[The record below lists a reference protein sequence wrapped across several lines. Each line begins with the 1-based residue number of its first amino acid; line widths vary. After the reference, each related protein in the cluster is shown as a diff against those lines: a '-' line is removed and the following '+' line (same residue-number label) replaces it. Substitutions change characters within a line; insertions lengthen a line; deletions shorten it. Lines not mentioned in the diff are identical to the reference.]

1 MTVKKESI
9 EEHYQVNSKYIE
21 ELYFL
26 QVELLKLQKFIS
38 ENNLRLLILFE
49 GRDTA
54 GKGSAINRFT
64 QFLNP
69 REYRTVALGKPSEV
83 EAGQWYFQRYVSEL
97 PNSGEMV
104 FFDRSWYNR
113 GVVEPAMG
121 FCTDEQYRLFMKQ
134 VNPFEKML
142 SDDGILIIKFWF
154 SIKLDEQA
162 ERIQERLMS
171 PLKRWKVS
179 PVDLAAQEKWDEFT
193 RYKNYMFSR
202 THTMDCP
209 WVIIR
214 CEERE
219 NSRIQAMR
227 YVLSLIQYDGRS
239 KKLERPDPDR
249 LYYYDPAKV

>member
-1 MTVKKESI
+1 MKKESI
-9 EEHYQVNSKYIE
+9 EEHYQVNAKYID

-26 QVELLKLQKFIS
+26 QVVLLKLQKYVS
-38 ENNLRLLILFE
+38 ENSLRVLILFE

-69 REYRTVALGKPSEV
+69 REYRTVALGRPSQT

-97 PNSGEMV
+97 PNAGEIV

-113 GVVEPAMG
+113 SVVEPAMG
-121 FCTDEQYRLFMKQ
+121 FCTQEQYDLFMKQ

-179 PVDLAAQEKWDEFT
+179 PVDLAAQEKWNDFT
-193 RYKNYMFSR
+193 HYKNMMFEQ
-202 THTMDCP
+202 THTAHCP

-227 YVLSLIQYDGRS
+227 YVLSQIQYDDKSG
-239 KKLERPDPDR
+239 KLERPDGER
-249 LYYYDPAKV
+249 LFLYDPSKI